1 MLALLVLGLSVVA
14 LPAMVGDDQPDAP
27 SDGMETTTAPTTAT
41 AMVAESTDR
50 ADEFLVVAR
59 VSSEGAVLE
68 GLVTTEGQRDALVD
82 AARRRLGPE
91 MVVDQIEVHS
101 GLISST
107 GHDNGVVA
115 LQTLLAAMPAGVTV
129 AATTSADRLA
139 VAGEAVD
146 ETARRELERA
156 LGTAAAASPGMGTA
170 IEVKVPPPPP
180 PTPEELVATAQMEL
194 DDLNVT
200 LAGRVLFATGSNE
213 PTDEFLA
220 VLDQLPDL
228 LVRHPSITL
237 EVVGHTDDRGSAEGN
252 LKLSE
257 ERAGAAVAYLVDAGV
272 EPAQLSSRGAG
283 ESEPIDTNTTR
294 DGRAR
299 NRRVELVA
307 RR

>member
-1 MLALLVLGLSVVA
+1 MLALLVSGLSVVA
-14 LPAMVGDDQPDAP
+14 LPAMVGEDQPAPP
-27 SDGMETTTAPTTAT
+27 SDGMETTESPAMTAAPG
-41 AMVAESTDR
+41 STDR

-91 MVVDQIEVHS
+91 MVVDRLEVRS
-101 GLISST
+101 GSISSA

-115 LQTLLAAMPAGVTV
+115 LQTLLSVLPAGVTV
-129 AATTSADRLA
+129 SATTSTDRLE

-146 ETARRELERA
+146 EAALQDLQGA
-156 LGTAAAASPGMGTA
+156 LGIAAAASPGMGTA
-170 IEVKVPPPPP
+170 MRVEVPPPPP
-180 PTPEELVATAQMEL
+180 PTPEELVAAAQEEL

-200 LAGRVLFATGSNE
+200 LAGLVLFATGSNE

-228 LVRHPSITL
+228 LVRHPSIAL

-252 LKLSE
+252 LELSE
-257 ERAGAAVAYLVDAGV
+257 ERAGAAVSYLIGVGV
-272 EPAQLSSRGAG
+272 EPARLSSRGAG

>member
-14 LPAMVGDDQPDAP
+14 LPAMVGEDRPVSP
-27 SDGMETTTAPTTAT
+27 SDAMETTESPAMTTAT
-41 AMVAESTDR
+41 APGSTDR

-91 MVVDQIEVHS
+91 MVVDRLEIRS
-101 GLISST
+101 GLISSA

-115 LQTLLAAMPAGVTV
+115 LQTLLSVMPAGVTV
-129 AATTSADRLA
+129 SAATSADRLE

-146 ETARRELERA
+146 ESALQDLEGA
-156 LGTAAAASPGMGTA
+156 LGIAAAASPGMGTA
-170 IEVKVPPPPP
+170 MQVEVPPPPP
-180 PTPEELVATAQMEL
+180 PTPEELVAAAQEEL
-194 DDLNVT
+194 DYLNVS

-228 LVRHPSITL
+228 LVRHPSIAL
-237 EVVGHTDDRGSAEGN
+237 EVVGHTDDRGSAGGN

-257 ERAGAAVAYLVDAGV
+257 ERAGSAVSYLIEIGV
-272 EPAQLSSRGAG
+272 EPARLSSRGAG